1 MASTTT
7 AEIRIDGQRV
17 AEVEEFDYSSDILAV
32 GEEAHITI
40 PNPDGRYTGKLAAG
54 QLVEFLMRDPAV
66 NGGAPTLKHRG
77 RITRRKARADAQGGS
92 VLSLVSADLGWH
104 LLKCCA
110 PLWFNLKRVRLRRM
124 VDPNYSSPGRKKAI
138 PSLVNEAAYRFGFK
152 GVRASNVLNR
162 TTKLGLNVQKAEG
175 QDGIDNV
182 FAIQAEPGDLIY
194 DLITNQARRF
204 NLLVNVS
211 VDGYIQ
217 LWNPDY
223 SQRPLYSLYSIP
235 AYSFN
240 NIIDAEED
248 ISLDTMFTEVT
259 CVGQQVQW
267 EGDLDP
273 DNPNAGKKRG
283 QFSRPNLLPF
293 VHRMTYADPEMFSR
307 GLAQKGAEWRWKR
320 SWFDA
325 YQLRIT
331 VPDLHQ
337 NGIWWESDTMANVNI
352 SQLGLYRNLYI
363 QSVQCRV
370 NKQTGATTAIL
381 LREPGLLSAAFD
393 EIPDPPILRAA
404 K

>member
-32 GEEAHITI
+32 GEEAHISI
-40 PNPDGRYTGKLAAG
+40 PDPRGSYIGKLAPG
-54 QLVEFLMRDPAV
+54 QIVEFLMRDPAV

-77 RITRRKARADAQGGS
+77 RLKRRQARVDATSGTTIKII
-92 VLSLVSADLGWH
+92 SADLGWH
-104 LLKCCA
+104 LTKCCA
-110 PLWFNLKRVRLRRM
+110 PLWFNLKRIRLRSM
-124 VDPNYSSPGRKKAI
+124 VDPAFSAPGARKAI

-162 TTKLGLNVQKAEG
+162 LTKLGQKASKVEG

-223 SQRPLYSLYSIP
+223 SQRPLFSLYSIP
-235 AYSFN
+235 AYAQN
-240 NIIDAEED
+240 NILDAEED
-248 ISLDTMFTEVT
+248 VDLDTMYTHVE

-267 EGDLDP
+267 EGDQDP
-273 DNPNAGKKRG
+273 SNPNAGKKRG
-283 QFSRPNLLPF
+283 QFTRATALPF
-293 VHRMTYADPEMFSR
+293 VHRLTYADPEMFSK
-307 GLAQKGAEWRWKR
+307 GLAQQSAQWRWKR
-320 SWFDA
+320 AWFDS
-325 YQLRIT
+325 YQLT
-331 VPDLHQ
+331 VTVKEHHH
-337 NGIWWESDTMANVNI
+337 NGLWWESDTMANVNI
-352 SQLGLYRNLYI
+352 SQIGVYRNLYV
-363 QSVQCRV
+363 QSVRCQV
-370 NKQTGATTAIL
+370 NKQSGATTQIL

-393 EIPDPPILRAA
+393 EIPDPPIQRA
-404 K
+404 KK